1 MIIITDK
8 SKCCGCNAC
17 ANICPKNCIKM
28 KRDEEGFLYPDICQ
42 DECISC
48 NICES
53 VCPEINVRAEVP
65 FKQDG
70 YIVQIKDENIRR
82 ESTAGGAFSAIAR
95 YIIQSGGVVFG
106 VVMDDKFLAHHT
118 YVESELELQKYRNSK
133 YVQSFVGESTFK
145 QVKEFLNKGRTVCF
159 SGTPCQIEGLKLF
172 LKEDYKK
179 LITVD
184 VVCRAV
190 PSPLAFEKYIELQN
204 KCLGTDIINVRFR
217 DKYFGYKYST
227 MNICT
232 AKNNVSY
239 HRGIESDPWLRAF
252 FSGICNRPSCYECS
266 FRKRYRVS
274 DFTIWD
280 CFSVRNFS
288 KKMDDDKGTTRMLV
302 HTSKGREIFDKIKEE
317 MKYVELNPDEIVNG
331 VKEIFEPSKRNPK
344 RDEFMADL
352 NILDAEKLFKKY
364 FPNTIKVKIKRFIRI
379 ALYKLRIYK
388 FVKNFYSIILKR

>member
-1 MIIITDK
+1 MITITDK

-28 KRDEEGFLYPDICQ
+28 KRDEEGFLYPYICQ

-48 NICES
+48 NFCES

-145 QVKEFLNKGRTVCF
+145 QVKEFLNKGRVVCF

-204 KCLGTDIINVRFR
+204 KCLSADIINVRFR
-217 DKYFGYKYST
+217 DKCFGYKYST

-232 AKNNVSY
+232 TKNNGSY

-252 FSGICNRPSCYECS
+252 FSGICNRPSCYDCS

-280 CFSVRNFS
+280 CFSVRKFS

-317 MKYVELNPDEIVNG
+317 IKYVELNPDEIVTG
-331 VKEIFEPSKRNPK
+331 VKEIFEPSKQNPK

-388 FVKNFYSIILKR
+388 FVKNLYSIILKK

>member
-1 MIIITDK
+1 MIKITDK

-28 KRDEEGFLYPDICQ
+28 RRDEEGFLYPVICQ
-42 DECISC
+42 DECVKC
-48 NICES
+48 NLCES
-53 VCPEINVRAEVP
+53 VCPEINVQAEVP
-65 FKQDG
+65 FRQDG

-82 ESTAGGAFSAIAR
+82 ESTAGGAFSVIAR
-95 YIIQSGGVVFG
+95 YTIKNGGVVFG
-106 VVMDDKFLAHHT
+106 VMMDDKFLAHHT
-118 YVESELELQKYRNSK
+118 YVESESELQKYRNSK
-133 YVQSFVGESTFK
+133 YVQSFVGDSTFK
-145 QVKEFLNKGRTVCF
+145 QVKEFLNQGRVVCF
-159 SGTPCQIEGLKLF
+159 SGTPCQIEGLKFF
-172 LKEDYKK
+172 LKDDYEK

-190 PSPLAFEKYIELQN
+190 PSQLAFEKYIEFQN
-204 KCLGTDIINVRFR
+204 KRLGSDTINVRFR

-227 MNICT
+227 MNICNIR
-232 AKNNVSY
+232 NNGSY

-252 FSGICNRPSCYECS
+252 FSGICNRPSCHECS

-280 CFSVRNFS
+280 CFCVRRFS
-288 KKMDDDKGTTRMLV
+288 KEMDDDKGTTRMLV

-317 MKYVELNPDEIVNG
+317 IKYVKLNPDEIVDG

-344 RDEFMADL
+344 RNEFMADL
-352 NILDAEKLFKKY
+352 NRIDAESLFEKY
-364 FPNTIKVKIKRFIRI
+364 FPNTIKVKIKRFVRI

-388 FVKNFYSIILKR
+388 FIKNFYSIILKK